1 MVYIIINQNM
11 LYNNYIAFD
20 NDHKSCQ
27 VLVIALTNIIK
38 HSLNV
43 KFKENCF
50 SMLNVENSHEM
61 ENALMIKLI
70 Q

>member
-1 MVYIIINQNM
+1 MVYINQNM
-11 LYNNYIAFD
+11 YNNYIAFD
-20 NDHKSCQ
+20 NDHKSSE

-38 HSLNV
+38 YSLNV

-70 Q
+70 